1 MWLQLVFFDFCDIRD
16 CFFGAL
22 YWVNISTTSNSTIF
36 DGVIVFWADN
46 TWAKCACERMENGR
60 DFDVCGCCSGICV
73 GVYF

>member
-1 MWLQLVFFDFCDIRD
+1 
-16 CFFGAL
+16 
-22 YWVNISTTSNSTIF
+22 
-36 DGVIVFWADN
+36 VFWADN